1 MIPAYSP
8 QARGRGERRFGTWQG
23 RLPQELRL
31 AGITEVEEANRF
43 LRERYIPEIN
53 RKFGVEAAEKG
64 HAFVPVR
71 GPDLDR
77 IFSVQTERVVAKD
90 NTVRLDNRV
99 WQIEGT
105 PWRGTLAGCRVT
117 ICEHLDGRLSI
128 VYGPHLV
135 AQYTAEGQAAGK
147 KPRAPRCGN
156 DAPWKAWKS
165 QKADFPTLSTAL
177 GNPAKNPNAGFPQSH
192 SVDGG

>member
-1 MIPAYSP
+1 M
-8 QARGRGERRFGTWQG
+8 
-23 RLPQELRL
+23 
-31 AGITEVEEANRF
+31 EEANRF
-43 LRERYIPEIN
+43 LRERYIAEIN
-53 RKFGVEAAEKG
+53 HKFSVAAAEKG
-64 HAFVPVR
+64 HAFVPV
-71 GPDLDR
+71 GGSDLDR

-99 WQIEGT
+99 WQIERT
-105 PWRGTLAGCRVT
+105 SWRGTLAGCRVT
-117 ICEHLDGRLSI
+117 VCEHLDGRVTI

-135 AQYTAEGQAAGK
+135 AQYTAEGQALAVAK

-156 DAPWKAWKS
+156 GAPWKAWKS

-177 GNPAKNPNAGFPQSH
+177 GNPAKTPNAGFPHSH